1 MEFRATGTPLI
12 QSSSAASRWVKLH
25 VSDELL
31 RNSECW
37 EFWKLHGQESDT
49 FVAVIP
55 SELFL
60 DRILSEYGP
69 PPPVILRDWIRQ
81 TSGPS
86 KSLLLDKPLS
96 CIAIGPDGLLH
107 SITDF
112 DADNC
117 EKDNSSTDSSLA
129 QHPEASQGQPILDAA
144 SIKQLDKFVDLL
156 ATGRAWS
163 KADQTQVT
171 PYRFTE
177 AKHPT
182 LREFLATQSLEGQ
195 TVSPNGDSA
204 KSISSSGGS
213 TKSDAPEVG
222 FLASESLLPAT
233 RLTSKDSKQAVT
245 LKPDGS
251 KAKRYTLPARRTVP
265 SVIVLLIAA
274 IGLGY
279 LLIPSTSTR
288 VADAD
293 RTKEIAGTKINSD
306 AFSPSVDLTTSADGL
321 APEDDAT
328 STPNTSDM
336 ELKLTEGTSTSEV
349 SAVPTLNADLASELS
364 AKLTQGITDDTDGN
378 SVIDPTKIE
387 SITSLLT
394 PKDSA
399 ATLPIEIES
408 KMTSE
413 RDLKSLDASFSDST
427 DAKTASMD
435 PAMPKSE
442 ASDNESPAV
451 DVPIASDELTDISK
465 VVSIA
470 LKRPVQKEE
479 LRIPFSVNAK
489 TASVQVQWELP
500 EEILITPEAP
510 VMMTGKQ
517 EQNWTIALKD
527 ESSKLVVT
535 VKSKPNR
542 KWLLGMVIKLAG
554 ENGVE
559 FPIAPGDAKLMQQQ
573 LIARSKELT
582 KQTQF
587 LELVKGAKGG
597 RAFASYYMPL
607 AESSLKQTE
616 LAIQQWMDIDD
627 LVNQF
632 YQSHKLNLTFFAN
645 ANATPQ

>member
-1 MEFRATGTPLI
+1 
-12 QSSSAASRWVKLH
+12 
-25 VSDELL
+25 
-31 RNSECW
+31 
-37 EFWKLHGQESDT
+37 
-49 FVAVIP
+49 
-55 SELFL
+55 
-60 DRILSEYGP
+60 
-69 PPPVILRDWIRQ
+69 
-81 TSGPS
+81 
-86 KSLLLDKPLS
+86 
-96 CIAIGPDGLLH
+96 
-107 SITDF
+107 
-112 DADNC
+112 
-117 EKDNSSTDSSLA
+117 
-129 QHPEASQGQPILDAA
+129 
-144 SIKQLDKFVDLL
+144 
-156 ATGRAWS
+156 
-163 KADQTQVT
+163 
-171 PYRFTE
+171 
-177 AKHPT
+177 
-182 LREFLATQSLEGQ
+182 
-195 TVSPNGDSA
+195 
-204 KSISSSGGS
+204 
-213 TKSDAPEVG
+213 
-222 FLASESLLPAT
+222 
-233 RLTSKDSKQAVT
+233 
-245 LKPDGS
+245 
-251 KAKRYTLPARRTVP
+251 
-265 SVIVLLIAA
+265 
-274 IGLGY
+274 
-279 LLIPSTSTR
+279 
-288 VADAD
+288 
-293 RTKEIAGTKINSD
+293 
-306 AFSPSVDLTTSADGL
+306 
-321 APEDDAT
+321 
-328 STPNTSDM
+328 
-336 ELKLTEGTSTSEV
+336 
-349 SAVPTLNADLASELS
+349 
-364 AKLTQGITDDTDGN
+364 
-378 SVIDPTKIE
+378 
-387 SITSLLT
+387 
-394 PKDSA
+394 
-399 ATLPIEIES
+399 
-408 KMTSE
+408 
-413 RDLKSLDASFSDST
+413 
-427 DAKTASMD
+427 MD

-451 DVPIASDELTDISK
+451 DVPIASDEQTDISK